1 MHPDPLFKIFG
12 QGVYAYGLC
21 MAIGI
26 IACFIFLMIA
36 FSKHNMNEEAIDRI
50 LFIGV
55 FATAFGIFMAMVFQS
70 VYNYIDDP
78 EAGFKLDQSMTFQ
91 GGLIGGV
98 SSFLIIWNF
107 YVFVIAPRSRF
118 KALQNHM
125 NAGLC
130 DALPIIPMGITIAHA
145 FGRLGCFF
153 AGCCYGA
160 PTDAWYGLPCAT
172 GWNETLQMNMSGVN
186 VVPIQLFEC
195 IFLFVLTAI
204 MALLY
209 YKFKFKC
216 NFGVYAI
223 SYGVWRFLIEFAR
236 VDYRGD
242 FVGGVTPSQFWSI
255 VMVVIGIAYFFAY
268 KYLFKRFMKHPELQE
283 PVKAK
288 KQKAN

>member
-1 MHPDPLFKIFG
+1 MHPEPLFEIFG

-36 FSKHNMNEEAIDRI
+36 FSKRNFNEEAIDKI
-50 LFIGV
+50 LFIGI

-70 VYNYIDDP
+70 VYNYIDNPQAD
-78 EAGFKLDQSMTFQ
+78 FKLDQSMTFQ

-98 SSFLIIWNF
+98 SGFLIIWNL
-107 YVFVIAPRSRF
+107 YIYVIAPRSKL

-130 DALPIIPMGITIAHA
+130 DALPIVPMGITIAHA

-153 AGCCYGA
+153 GGCCYGA
-160 PTDAWYGLPCAT
+160 PTDAWYGLPCAS
-172 GWNETLQMNMSGVN
+172 GWNETLQMSMTGVK
-186 VVPIQLFEC
+186 VVPVQLFEC
-195 IFLFVLTAI
+195 IFLLVLTAI
-204 MALLY
+204 MALLF
-209 YKFKFKC
+209 YKFKFNC

-242 FVGGVTPSQFWSI
+242 FVGNITPSQFWSI
-255 VMVVIGIAYFFAY
+255 VMIVVGIAYFFAY
-268 KYLFKRFMKHPELQE
+268 KYLFKRLMKHPELQE

-288 KQKAN
+288 KARV